1 MQVTGYSGLYETA
14 PMYVEDQARF
24 LNAAVRLTT
33 DRAPLAL
40 LRALKA
46 LEREAGRGGAGG
58 AGYVRNGPRPLD
70 LDIVFWG
77 AARLDLGAGTEERLE
92 VPHPRWRERPFV
104 LGPVADLLDAE
115 PPAAEALG
123 DLEGVA
129 SAAHHVGLAAAL
141 WELQGGEAAVGTDAL
156 RRVLPLGRRAG
167 EEREAT
173 VDFFSRPHV
182 MGVLN
187 ATPDSFSD
195 GGELVRARG
204 GARSA
209 GSRDD

>member
-33 DRAPLAL
+33 DRTPLAL

-46 LEREAGRGGAGG
+46 LEREAGRGG

-77 AARLDLGAGTEERLE
+77 AARLDLGAGTEEPLE

-123 DLEGVA
+123 DREGVA

-156 RRVLPLGRRAG
+156 RRVLPLGLRAG

-204 GARSA
+204 GARCP
-209 GSRDD
+209 GLRDN